1 MKEKPDM
8 MALYPESDWM
18 RWVFKAPIL
27 SWRLGLG
34 PLVGK
39 VMMILTTTGR
49 KSGLPRH
56 TMVECHRINGKKYA
70 PCAYGEKADYYQNI
84 LVDPRVTV
92 QSADGT
98 QSMIASRVTDDEEMA
113 LFFKHGMDFA
123 PGMLTWY
130 LDSLNIEPSVEAV
143 LENKDKIYWLRFD
156 PTEELTPPGLEVD
169 LAWLWPLA
177 LVVVL
182 MAWISGRRGKKTK

>member
-1 MKEKPDM
+1 MKDKPNM
-8 MALYPESDWM
+8 MALYPKTEWM
-18 RWVFKAPIL
+18 RLLFRAPIL

-39 VMMILTTTGR
+39 VAMILTTIGR
-49 KSGLPRH
+49 KTGLPRH
-56 TMVECHRINGKKYA
+56 TMVECHTINGKKYA

-98 QSMIASRVTDDEEMA
+98 QSMIASRVTSDEELTA
-113 LFFKHGMDFA
+113 FFRHGMDFA

-130 LDSLNIEPSVEAV
+130 LESLDIKPSVEDV
-143 LENKDKIYWLRFD
+143 LANKDKIYWLRFD
-156 PTEELTPPGLEVD
+156 PTDELTPPGLEVD

-177 LVVVL
+177 LVLVL
-182 MAWISGRRGKKTK
+182 MAWWSDRRQRQK

>member
-1 MKEKPDM
+1 MREKPNM
-8 MALYPESDWM
+8 MTLYPESDWM
-18 RWVFKAPIL
+18 RWLFKAPIL

-39 VMMILTTTGR
+39 VAMILTTTGR
-49 KSGLPRH
+49 KTGLPRH
-56 TMVECHRINGKKYA
+56 TMVECHTINGKKYA
-70 PCAYGEKADYYQNI
+70 PCAYGEKADYYQNL

-92 QSADGT
+92 QTADGT
-98 QSMIASRVTDDEEMA
+98 QSMIASRVTDDEE
-113 LFFKHGMDFA
+113 LTFFFQHGMDYV

-130 LDSLNIEPSVEAV
+130 LESLGIVPSVEEV
-143 LENKDKIYWLRFD
+143 LANKEKIYWLRFD

-177 LVVVL
+177 LILVL
-182 MAWISGRRGKKTK
+182 LAWCSERRQNKK